1 MPPFLKTKY
10 VIMMPKHFICG
21 STRNIYFTK
30 HDIYFTD
37 KMFILPNTD
46 LEYKLVIRNKYLFHQ
61 TLLYTKKTHT
71 HTNRKIYTNNEI
83 ENNSY

>member
-61 TLLYTKKTHT
+61 TLLYMKFIDEAALKRI
-71 HTNRKIYTNNEI
+71 TNFII
-83 ENNSY
+83 AI

>member
-61 TLLYTKKTHT
+61 TLLYKAEKLA
-71 HTNRKIYTNNEI
+71 RKNMDASRRGGRICRV
-83 ENNSY
+83 